1 MKKRYLFLFVVLSC
15 SNGGENIQGVLFDD
29 VDNVNS
35 ETKNM
40 LPAQVSLSSPQDD
53 ATEVVIQPTLEWLS
67 SDQSKFYDLQVST
80 DGFSSYVVDIS
91 TTNTS
96 YSISSDSAL
105 EYRTT
110 YSWRVRG
117 SNTTGDGDWSAVR
130 DFTTK
135 IEPLSRVSLSSPS
148 DDASDVVLQPTLSW
162 SSSARSTEYDVQVS
176 TDGFSSYVV
185 DISTTNTSYSLDFDL
200 EYATTYSWR
209 VRGTNNGGKGD
220 WSSVWDF
227 TTEDKVI
234 DKDGNEYQVIK
245 IGEQIWM
252 AENLN
257 IGSKV
262 NGINN
267 QHDNGQIEKYCYDDN
282 TANCNEFGGLYTYSE
297 AMNYTTQDGS
307 RGICM
312 EGWRIP
318 TDNDWQTLEI
328 HLGMSQND
336 AERSGWRGTDQ
347 GQKLKSSEVW
357 NGSNTSGFSS
367 LPAGIYTIS
376 QSSYSYMGIDGSTA
390 YISSNIK
397 TVRQLSSNNEI
408 KRTNEY
414 WGWNNSALSVRCILD

>member
-1 MKKRYLFLFVVLSC
+1 MSC
-15 SNGGENIQGVLFDD
+15 SEGGENIS
-29 VDNVNS
+29 NS
-35 ETKNM
+35 SNNELLT
-40 LPAQVSLSSPQDD
+40 QVSLSTPLDG
-53 ATEVVIQPTLEWLS
+53 AIGVELKPTLIWL
-67 SDQSKFYDLQVST
+67 QSAR
-80 DGFSSYVVDIS
+80 
-91 TTNTS
+91 
-96 YSISSDSAL
+96 AL
-105 EYRTT
+105 EYDIQITKNYGFGEHVVSATT
-110 YSWRVRG
+110 ESTKYSV
-117 SNTTGDGDWSAVR
+117 
-130 DFTTK
+130 
-135 IEPLSRVSLSSPS
+135 
-148 DDASDVVLQPTLSW
+148 
-162 SSSARSTEYDVQVS
+162 
-176 TDGFSSYVV
+176 
-185 DISTTNTSYSLDFDL
+185 DFDL
-200 EYATTYSWR
+200 EPATTYSWR
-209 VRGTNNGGKGD
+209 VRGANDGGNGD
-220 WSSVWDF
+220 WSSAWDF
-227 TTEDKVI
+227 TTTDIVLDKN
-234 DKDGNEYQVIK
+234 GNEYQVIR

-257 IGSKV
+257 TGTKV
-262 NGINN
+262 NSINGQSN
-267 QHDNGQIEKYCYDDN
+267 NGQIEKYCYNDN
-282 TANCNEFGGLYTYSE
+282 TSNCDEFGGLYTYSE
-297 AMNYTTQDGS
+297 AMYYTTQDGS

>member
-67 SDQSKFYDLQVST
+67 SDQSKFYDL
-80 DGFSSYVVDIS
+80 
-91 TTNTS
+91 
-96 YSISSDSAL
+96 
-105 EYRTT
+105 
-110 YSWRVRG
+110 
-117 SNTTGDGDWSAVR
+117 
-130 DFTTK
+130 
-135 IEPLSRVSLSSPS
+135 
-148 DDASDVVLQPTLSW
+148 
-162 SSSARSTEYDVQVS
+162 QVS